1 MEKRQSSR
9 FNVYFNADIVS
20 GNAVYNGFVG
30 NLSENGLY
38 VRISSA
44 DSRIVFPDFAD
55 YGLRLRLP
63 EKELLNLSCRLIW
76 SNAVPL
82 RNTDRGSAYNMGF
95 EILGPIPEYSAFHE
109 NMLMENFNERLKQY
123 LQ

>member
-9 FNVYFNADIVS
+9 FNVYFNADIVT

-38 VRISSA
+38 ARISFA
-44 DSRIVFPDFAD
+44 DSRIVFSDFSD
-55 YGLRLRLP
+55 FILRLRLP
-63 EKELLNLSCRLIW
+63 DKESLNLLCRLIW
-76 SNAVPL
+76 SSEIL
-82 RNTDRGSAYNMGF
+82 LKNTDCESAYNMGF
-95 EILGPIPEYSAFHE
+95 EIFGSLLEYSAFHE

-123 LQ
+123 LK

>member
-1 MEKRQSSR
+1 MEKRQSNR
-9 FNVYFNADIVS
+9 FNVYFNADIIS
-20 GNAVYNGFVG
+20 EKAVFNGFVG

-38 VRISSA
+38 ARISAA

-55 YGLRLRLP
+55 FCLRLRLP
-63 EKELLNLSCRLIW
+63 DKEYLNLLCRLIW
-76 SNAVPL
+76 SSEIL
-82 RNTDRGSAYNMGF
+82 LKNTYCESAYNMGF
-95 EILGPIPEYSAFHE
+95 EILSPVPEYSAFHE